1 MSVVL
6 PIGFAPQHVEPADE
20 VNRGVDQ
27 FHSRLLQG
35 HEQIDVLSVVAKDL
49 GLKASPFKVSDGQ
62 HACGKDIQKQ
72 AYIE

>member
-27 FHSRLLQG
+27 IHSRLRQG
-35 HEQIDVLSVVAKDL
+35 HGQAQKFSV
-49 GLKASPFKVSDGQ
+49 
-62 HACGKDIQKQ
+62 
-72 AYIE
+72 